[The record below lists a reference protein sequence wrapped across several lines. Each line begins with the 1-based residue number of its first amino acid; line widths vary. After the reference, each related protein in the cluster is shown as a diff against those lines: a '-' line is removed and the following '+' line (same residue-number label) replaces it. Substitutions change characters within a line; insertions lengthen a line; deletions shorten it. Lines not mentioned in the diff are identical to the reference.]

1 MESIKNEKE
10 FLTLL
15 PQLAEN
21 NFELGQLNKQ
31 VKADKDLLK
40 EFMLAED
47 IESAE
52 SGGWAVT
59 CSESIKTSMD
69 EPKLLEIIHELIK
82 DSTGAERETFENLI
96 IMKPTIN
103 EQLLEDLIY
112 DERVAKELIE
122 PAVIKTISY
131 TLRFK
136 KAKKPSKKKS
146 KSKD

>member
-1 MESIKNEKE
+1 MATIETEKE
-10 FLTLL
+10 FLELL
-15 PQLAEN
+15 PILAQN
-21 NFELGQLNKQ
+21 NADLGELNKQ
-31 VKADKDLLK
+31 VKEDKNDLK
-40 EFMLAED
+40 EYMLAQD
-47 IESAE
+47 IDSAE
-52 SGGWAVT
+52 AGGWTVT

-82 DSTGAERETFENLI
+82 DSTGVERETFENLI

-122 PAVIKTISY
+122 PAVIKTSSY

-146 KSKD
+146 KSND

>member
-15 PQLAEN
+15 PKLAEN
-21 NFELGQLNKQ
+21 NFEIGQLNKQ

-40 EFMLAED
+40 EFMLAQD

-52 SGGWAVT
+52 AGGWAVT
-59 CSESIKTSMD
+59 CSESKKTSMD
-69 EPKLLEIIHELIK
+69 EPKLLEIIQELIK
-82 DSTGAERETFENLI
+82 GAKGADKEAFNNLI
-96 IMKPTIN
+96 VMKPSIN

-112 DERVAKELIE
+112 DERIKKELIE
-122 PAVIKTISY
+122 PAVIESVSY

-136 KAKKPSKKKS
+136 SAKKKKAKK
-146 KSKD
+146 

>member
-15 PQLAEN
+15 PKLAEN
-21 NFELGQLNKQ
+21 NFEIGQLNKQ

-40 EFMLAED
+40 EFMLAQD

-52 SGGWAVT
+52 AGGWAVT
-59 CSESIKTSMD
+59 CSESKKTSMD
-69 EPKLLEIIHELIK
+69 EPKLLEIIQELIK
-82 DSTGAERETFENLI
+82 GAKGADKEAFNNLI
-96 IMKPTIN
+96 VMKPSIN

-112 DERVAKELIE
+112 DERIKKELIE
-122 PAVIKTISY
+122 PAVIESVSY

-136 KAKKPSKKKS
+136 KAKKKKAK
-146 KSKD
+146 K